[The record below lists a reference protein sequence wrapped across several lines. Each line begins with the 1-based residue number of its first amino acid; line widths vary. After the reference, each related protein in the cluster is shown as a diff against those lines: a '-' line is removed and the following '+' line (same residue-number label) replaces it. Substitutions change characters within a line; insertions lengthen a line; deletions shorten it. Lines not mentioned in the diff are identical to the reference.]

1 MPQASRYVKS
11 VKAIT
16 SLKSRDSENIVS
28 SIDKPLDP
36 TIALLRIWQ
45 SERLKKTHADL
56 LSIPRYGPACNFFLN
71 EIYGASD
78 FSQRDNDL
86 EYLYDVMSS
95 VLPNFLLS
103 LVSNTIDLNNLTKEL
118 DNQLIS
124 VIVNDLKSADKIT
137 PQIYTEA
144 YRLCDNYNQRVRQI
158 DLLIEIGHQ
167 VDFGT
172 KIPLIS
178 TTLRLAR
185 GPSHRAGWGDVH
197 DFLENGYNSFKKMG
211 GAKKFLAVI
220 EKREKRILDRI
231 YDGDDNP
238 F

>member
-16 SLKSRDSENIVS
+16 SLKSRDPSIILS
-28 SIDKPLDP
+28 SREKKLEP
-36 TIALLRIWQ
+36 TVAMLRIWQ
-45 SERLKKTHADL
+45 SERLKKTHADIL
-56 LSIPRYGPACNFFLN
+56 NNPRYSAACNFFLD

-103 LVSNTIDLNNLTKEL
+103 LVRNTIDLNYLTNEL
-118 DNQLIS
+118 DDQLLS
-124 VIVNDLKSADKIT
+124 VIVNDLQSADKIT

-144 YRLCDNYNQRVRQI
+144 YRLCDNYDQRVRQI
-158 DLLIEIGHQ
+158 DLLIEIGRQ

-172 KIPLIS
+172 KIPFIS

-197 DFLENGYNSFKKMG
+197 DFLENGYNSFKKIG

-231 YDGDDNP
+231 YEGDENP